1 MAESTT
7 PDLDSLY
14 QQWRTDCQR
23 DYTEL
28 AQHCAIP
35 HYELR
40 AIGARYAW
48 SERAHDDDAR
58 DMRDRIEGT
67 IVLISKA
74 LPKAGAVIDC
84 ALSAVSNEYGK
95 PRHLDPDQFTPA
107 PTAINSAWKLVSI
120 FGIAPAKIHTLLLGS
135 ESQGSSIE
143 PATIAAWL
151 ADGNIAALLAAA
163 QGRAVPA
170 HAYPAPEAIPG
181 DFLSTHAEGRAGL
194 GTLDPVSQPNRPAE
208 SAKSAARRGKPL
220 SPEEWDA
227 ANAIDA
233 EIVEVANGRRK
244 RDHD

>member
-1 MAESTT
+1 MPETST

-14 QQWRTDCQR
+14 QRWRTDCQR
-23 DYTEL
+23 DYAQL
-28 AQHCAIP
+28 AQDCDIP

-67 IVLISKA
+67 VVFISKS
-74 LPKAGAVIDC
+74 LPKAGATIDR
-84 ALSAVSNEYGK
+84 ALVASTSEYGR
-95 PRHLDPDQFTPA
+95 PEAGSPA
-107 PTAINSAWKLVSI
+107 PTAIRASWELLRT
-120 FGIAPAKIHTLLLGS
+120 FGISPTKVHTLLLGS
-135 ESQGSSIE
+135 ESQGSGIE

-151 ADGNIAALLAAA
+151 ADGNVAALLAAA
-163 QGRAVPA
+163 QGRTLPTHAHPAGEAV
-170 HAYPAPEAIPG
+170 PG

-194 GTLDPVSQPNRPAE
+194 GTLSPVPRPNRAGE
-208 SAKSAARRGKPL
+208 SAKSAARRGRPL

-244 RDHD
+244 RG